1 MREGAPGPR
10 VLCVDDEPEL
20 LKGLKLQLRKV
31 ARVELAERASAALS
45 ALDEDGPSDVV
56 VSDMRMPEM
65 DGAQFLSEVRTR
77 WPMTERILLT
87 GQADVE
93 STAAAVNQGGIVRML
108 TKPCPKEV
116 LVDAVLSAAETA
128 RLRRVEHELLEGT
141 LRGALGILGQILGL
155 VSPPALQRTSRI
167 ESIVRQLATAL
178 ELEEPWR
185 YQVAAALSQVGCVAV
200 PIDILD
206 RIALGKDLDE
216 TQRDAF
222 ERHPGIAF
230 DLVTRIPRLEDVA
243 EMIRDQLEA
252 TDVNPDADPS
262 SWPPARTGAELI
274 RIATALDRLLSRGDT
289 APVAIGRLRNR
300 KEHPEALLDALEGIE
315 LADEDRTRIC
325 VAAGT
330 SRPG

>member
-45 ALDEDGPSDVV
+45 ALDEDGPFDVV

-155 VSPPALQRTSRI
+155 VSPLPCSAPLASSPSSASSQRRSSSKSPGATRSPRRSRRSDASPSRSTSSTGSRSARISTRPSATPSSAIPGSPSIWSRASRASRTSR
-167 ESIVRQLATAL
+167 R
-178 ELEEPWR
+178 
-185 YQVAAALSQVGCVAV
+185 
-200 PIDILD
+200 
-206 RIALGKDLDE
+206 
-216 TQRDAF
+216 
-222 ERHPGIAF
+222 
-230 DLVTRIPRLEDVA
+230 
-243 EMIRDQLEA
+243 
-252 TDVNPDADPS
+252 
-262 SWPPARTGAELI
+262 
-274 RIATALDRLLSRGDT
+274 
-289 APVAIGRLRNR
+289 
-300 KEHPEALLDALEGIE
+300 
-315 LADEDRTRIC
+315 
-325 VAAGT
+325 
-330 SRPG
+330 